1 MLKTLTYAAV
11 ALAVIAGAAPAMAQS
26 FQPFAVQAASPTEAS
41 DLTGGRWML
50 LQGYGKD
57 GEVNYTW
64 YYVKHPDL
72 SRYHGS

>member
-1 MLKTLTYAAV
+1 
-11 ALAVIAGAAPAMAQS
+11 
-26 FQPFAVQAASPTEAS
+26 
-41 DLTGGRWML
+41 ML

>member
-1 MLKTLTYAAV
+1 M

-26 FQPFAVQAASPTEAS
+26 FQAFAVQAPSSTEAS

-50 LQGYGKD
+50 LQEYGKD